1 MPTLRRTGQALM
13 ALGAT
18 AFTTWASFIV
28 AITTRQRTMVFAPNR
43 QREVARFSPGG
54 HRTRQVVL
62 RSADGTRLCGWL
74 MTPRAPGPHPA
85 VVYFGGRSEEVS
97 WVVRDAEHLFPGL
110 QVLAVNHRGFG
121 ESHGIPGE
129 RELVEDG
136 CACVDWLCEA
146 GRVPDNS
153 RIAIVGRSLGSGIAV
168 QVAAKRPVAAVVLV
182 TPFDSVLAVARR
194 RIPAAPVGL
203 ILRHR
208 FESIKVADQVQS
220 PVLILR
226 AERDDVVP
234 HPHTDA
240 LAMRLPKLINDVIIP
255 GSDHAN
261 IPFIV
266 ETQVLVRSFL
276 RKAFALAEPAE
287 SSPVV
292 TQAGQIEQIEQ
303 AHLASHA
310 GLANSA

>member
-1 MPTLRRTGQALM
+1 M
-13 ALGAT
+13 
-18 AFTTWASFIV
+18 
-28 AITTRQRTMVFAPNR
+28 TTRQREMLFAPTR
-43 QREVARFSPGG
+43 QREVARCSPVG

-74 MTPRAPGPHPA
+74 MTPRVPGPHPA

-121 ESHGIPGE
+121 ESQGIPGE
-129 RELVEDG
+129 RELVDDG
-136 CACVDWLCEA
+136 CACVDWLCAA
-146 GRVPDNS
+146 GRVPDGS

-168 QVAAKRPVAAVVLV
+168 QVAARRAVAAVVLV

-208 FESIKVADQVQS
+208 FESVKVAEQVRA
-220 PVLILR
+220 PVLIVR

-240 LAMRLPKLINDVIIP
+240 LATRLPKLIDDVVIP

-266 ETQVLVRSFL
+266 TTQLLVRRFL
-276 RKAFALAEPAE
+276 RQAFALAEPAE
-287 SSPVV
+287 THAAPGAGNDLRDASSCSSSAMP
-292 TQAGQIEQIEQ
+292 
-303 AHLASHA
+303 SHS
-310 GLANSA
+310 NSDNARS

>member
-1 MPTLRRTGQALM
+1 MAMLTLRRTSQALM

-18 AFTTWASFIV
+18 AFTTWAGFIV
-28 AITTRQRTMVFAPNR
+28 ALTARQRVMVFAPNR
-43 QREVARFSPGG
+43 QREVPRCSPGG

-62 RSADGTRLCGWL
+62 RSADGTRLSGWL

-121 ESHGIPGE
+121 ESHGVPGE

-136 CACVDWLCEA
+136 CACVDWLCDA
-146 GRVPDNS
+146 GRVPDIS

-182 TPFDSVLAVARR
+182 TPFDSVLAVARK
-194 RIPAAPVGL
+194 RIPAAPIGL

-220 PVLILR
+220 PVLIVR

-240 LAMRLPKLINDVIIP
+240 LATRLPKLIDDVVIP

-266 ETQVLVRSFL
+266 ETQHRVRGFL
-276 RKAFALAEPAE
+276 HKAFALAETPA
-287 SSPVV
+287 
-292 TQAGQIEQIEQ
+292 AEQ
-303 AHLASHA
+303 LAAQPSLPQQA
-310 GLANSA
+310 GLANPA